1 MIADDIIRKAYPAP
15 AKTGKQQGNRGQFRP
30 GVRGSPKGRHQGSRH
45 KATMAALALLGN
57 DLEGTTGKLVE
68 KAKAGEP
75 WAIKLVMDKLVPN
88 AKDAPVTFKAPRLRA
103 AGDLQAALSAILRA
117 VSRGKITPD
126 EAHRPSPLS

>member
-1 MIADDIIRKAYPAP
+1 MTSSGKPIRPLQ
-15 AKTGKQQGNRGQFRP
+15 KQANNRATVASSGLESEAVQRV
-30 GVRGSPKGRHQGSRH
+30 GHQGSRH